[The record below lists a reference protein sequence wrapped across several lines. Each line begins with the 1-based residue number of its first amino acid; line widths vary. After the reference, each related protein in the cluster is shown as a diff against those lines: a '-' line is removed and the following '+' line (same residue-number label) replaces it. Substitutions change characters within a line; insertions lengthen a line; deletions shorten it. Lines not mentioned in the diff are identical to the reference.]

1 MYPNVCICIISVA
14 CERADA
20 IARQADVVAA
30 LTLEVLK
37 GTTNAFDSGEYI
49 AKIYRMLDL

>member
-1 MYPNVCICIISVA
+1 MMHVA
-14 CERADA
+14 VERADA

-37 GTTNAFDSGEYI
+37 GTSKAFDSGIYWLLSLFY
-49 AKIYRMLDL
+49 KIL